1 MVQTSVLAHAKWFV
15 DWSMPFPTDW
25 RFMAV
30 PAAIAMVGGVGGLA
44 AVWIVATRRAG
55 IPDLPDHRLFAWLQ
69 PRLPRIAAA
78 SLGIVLFALAA
89 NNRFLAPHQPL
100 DQPEGWVIAL
110 IEGLVGIWLIVGLRL
125 RQAAA
130 AVGVLALVGLAVE
143 GPVAILEAAHMWGI
157 AWFLWLA
164 AATDRPAAG
173 GGWQL
178 GVPGLRLGVGV
189 ALVAGG
195 LSEKLMNPAL
205 TRAVLDTHPAMN
217 LPQMLGLGIDMATYI
232 RFMGSAELLLGLLI
246 IVGVT
251 PRLVALATAAP
262 FVATVPL
269 FGFTEL
275 FGHLPFYG
283 ALLVLLT
290 CGSTGQPLPTISLRR
305 RAPAPRPHPQPAT
318 TADVGASTTAP
329 EEVTACVKAGD

>member
-1 MVQTSVLAHAKWFV
+1 MVSTSVLAHAKWFV

-25 RFMAV
+25 RLMLL
-30 PAAIAMVGGVGGLA
+30 PASIAMVGGAGGIA
-44 AVWIVATRRAG
+44 AVWLVATRWAG
-55 IPDLPDHRLFAWLQ
+55 IPDLPDHRFFARLQ
-69 PRLPRIAAA
+69 PRLPRLAAA

-89 NNRFLAPHQPL
+89 NNRFLAPHLPL

-110 IEGLVGIWLIVGLRL
+110 IEGFVGVWLIFGLRL

-130 AVGVLALVGLAVE
+130 AVGMLALIGLAVE
-143 GPVAILEAAHMWGI
+143 GPVAMLEAAHMWGI
-157 AWFLWLA
+157 AWFLWLTF
-164 AATDRPAAG
+164 ATDRPAAG
-173 GGWQL
+173 GWWQS

-189 ALVAGG
+189 ALVAGALG
-195 LSEKLMNPAL
+195 EKLMNPAL

-217 LPQMLGLGIDMATYI
+217 LPQMLGLGVDTATYI

-251 PRLVALATAAP
+251 PRLVALATAVP
-262 FVATVPL
+262 FLATIPL

-283 ALLVLLT
+283 ALLVLLA
-290 CGSTGQPLPTISLRR
+290 CGSTRQPLPTISLRR
-305 RAPAPRPHPQPAT
+305 RVPRPHPQPAT
-318 TADVGASTTAP
+318 TADVGAPTTVPA
-329 EEVTACVKAGD
+329 ELTACVKAGD